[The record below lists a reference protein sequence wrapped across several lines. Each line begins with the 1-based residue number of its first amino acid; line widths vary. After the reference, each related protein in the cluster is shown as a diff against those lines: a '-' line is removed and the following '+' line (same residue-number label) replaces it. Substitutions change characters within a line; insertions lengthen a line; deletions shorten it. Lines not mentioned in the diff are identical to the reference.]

1 MNLRNLSAQ
10 QKRRDLAHA
19 AGRYLVGARRPA
31 QVSYDT

>member
-19 AGRYLVGARRPA
+19 AGLHLVGARRPA